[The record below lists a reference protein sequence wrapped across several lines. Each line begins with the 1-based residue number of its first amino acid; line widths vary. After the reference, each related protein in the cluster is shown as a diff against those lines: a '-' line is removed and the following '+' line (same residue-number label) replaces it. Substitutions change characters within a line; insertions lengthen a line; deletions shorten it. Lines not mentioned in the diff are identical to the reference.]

1 MDQVE
6 AVRMTVEIVLEQ
18 DGIAGTVQEPGG
30 GRAPF
35 DGWIGL
41 ISAIERCRHGG
52 GLEATEGDSR

>member
-1 MDQVE
+1 
-6 AVRMTVEIVLEQ
+6 MTVEIVLER

-41 ISAIERCRHGG
+41 ISAIERCRAGG
-52 GLEATEGDSR
+52 GLEATEGESR